1 LLTEFSREEVVV
13 ALQQMS
19 ALKAPGPDGMTAG
32 FYQENWEVV
41 GSEVC
46 NAVLNSLNIG
56 FINEDLNFTYIALI
70 HMIRS
75 NRKK

>member
-1 LLTEFSREEVVV
+1 LLTEFSREEVVA

-19 ALKAPGPDGMTAG
+19 ALKAPGPDTMTVG

-75 NRKK
+75 N